1 MCVSRSGLSIRPL
14 PASVL
19 LLCAGLGATVL
30 IGAFTLALVPVLV
43 AAGFVSALLIAAL
56 AFGWAGIEA
65 MAALE
70 RWVEQDPRFKR

>member
-1 MCVSRSGLSIRPL
+1 
-14 PASVL
+14 
-19 LLCAGLGATVL
+19 VL